1 MRIYK
6 HRVNSK
12 SALETVEPTYG
23 VEIDLRTKS
32 DTLILAHDAFAQ
44 GEIFEDWLSAW
55 RGQPLILNVKE
66 DALEEKILEI
76 LNQHGV
82 TDFFFLDQSYP
93 SIRRVISMG
102 ITKVATRVS
111 DYEDLATAL
120 KSGSDWVWLDSFTG
134 SWEYLMEATKAIDR
148 NGQKSCIVSPELQR
162 IDSGAELE
170 ELKTLIRESELLID
184 AVCTKKPESWLT

>member
-111 DYEDLATAL
+111 DYEDLATVL

-148 NGQKSCIVSPELQR
+148 NGQKSCLVSPELQR

-170 ELKTLIRESELLID
+170 RLQTLIRENQLLID